1 MNGPGASATTE
12 VRLATFNVEN
22 LMARFDFGDRK
33 RNEDRV
39 LRLFDLADD
48 EFEDAERARM
58 IALTDDTRQHSA
70 LAIAEADADILCLQ
84 EVENLETLDA
94 FEYGYLFRMT
104 GRGYRQKIW
113 REGNDR
119 RGIDVAVLAREQ
131 TRAGEPIELLDVVSH
146 KRLSYG
152 EAQLFEGPV
161 PGRIAHP
168 NERVFRRDLLEVHL
182 KVGSRRLT
190 LYVTHLKAMGGAR
203 ENDEGEWIDG
213 RTWSMPIRAAEA
225 RAMRS
230 IIERNHAPSH
240 NWAIC
245 GDLNDYDERIV
256 IEDGPHGHRFTAVA
270 DPSEALAALTGDG
283 FAVNPVKAL
292 RPEER
297 WTLFHADGRGTRHL
311 CQLDYVLLSP
321 ALSLANEDRL
331 PTIVRAGQPF
341 RTPFPDG
348 MNRRRYPRVGWDRP
362 KASDHCPVA
371 LTVTLP

>member
-1 MNGPGASATTE
+1 MTE

-70 LAIAEADADILCLQ
+70 LAIAEADADVLCLQ

-94 FEYGYLFRMT
+94 FEYGYLYRMT
-104 GRGYRQKIW
+104 GSGYRQKIW

-119 RGIDVAVLAREQ
+119 RGIDVAVLARER
-131 TRAGEPIELLDVVSH
+131 TRAGETIELIDVVSH

-152 EAQLFEGPV
+152 EAELFEAEV
-161 PGRIAHP
+161 PGRINHP
-168 NERVFRRDLLEVHL
+168 NDRVFRRDLLEVHL
-182 KVGSRRLT
+182 RVGDRRLT

-203 ENDEGEWIDG
+203 ENDLGEWIDG
-213 RTWSMPIRAAEA
+213 RTWSMPIRVAEA
-225 RAMRS
+225 RAMRA
-230 IIERNHAPSH
+230 IIERNHGPAH

-256 IEDGPHGHRFTAVA
+256 VREGEGAADFEPVD
-270 DPSEALAALTGDG
+270 DPSAALSVLMADG
-283 FAVNPVKAL
+283 FAINPVKAL
-292 RPEER
+292 PFEQR

-321 ALSLANEDRL
+321 ALAGANEDRL
-331 PTIVRAGQPF
+331 PTIVRGGQPY
-341 RTPFPDG
+341 RTPVPDG
-348 MNRRRYPRVGWDRP
+348 VAIERYPRIGWDRP

-371 LTVTLP
+371 ITVTLP